1 MAILR
6 GYLCDCGERFEHM
19 PAPDDPMPR
28 CPRCTR
34 AASDADEVLGGRV
47 LGVIIPMHNH
57 SKRQKAGF
65 VHTHGDRPA
74 ERGSVAVPSK
84 GGSI

>member
-19 PAPDDPMPR
+19 TRTDDPIPR
-28 CPRCTR
+28 CPACARV
-34 AASDADEVLGGRV
+34 AGDNDEVLGGH
-47 LGVIIPMHNH
+47 LFGTIIPMHRR
-57 SKRQKAGF
+57 SLRQKAGY
-65 VHTHGDRPA
+65 VHTHGDKPA